1 MAQDAPLPA
10 PETAPK
16 TASKTAS
23 KTAPKTAAGTASD
36 TASKKSVSRRQF
48 LNIAWLA
55 SLGFFIVDVAG
66 VTFLFAM
73 PRFKEGEFGGIFT
86 IGTVADLPNAGAA
99 PLNYPKVKLWISNTE
114 NGLMALYKVCT
125 HLGCLYNWS
134 DQDGKFECPCHG
146 SQYQSNGTYIQ
157 GPAPRSL
164 DRFPV
169 QAIDPQSGNVL
180 AESEEGGGPMP
191 VPDNPQAIIQV
202 DTGKRIFG
210 KTHG

>member
-1 MAQDAPLPA
+1 MAQDTPQPA
-10 PETAPK
+10 SEPTLKTASQTAAK
-16 TASKTAS
+16 IASKTAS
-23 KTAPKTAAGTASD
+23 GTAVETGSPRKV
-36 TASKKSVSRRQF
+36 TRREF

-55 SLGFFIVDVAG
+55 SLGFFLVDVAG
-66 VTFLFAM
+66 VTFLFSM

-86 IGTVADLPNAGAA
+86 IGTVADLPNQESA

-146 SQYQSNGTYIQ
+146 SQYQRDGTYIQ

-169 QAIDPQSGNVL
+169 QAIDPKSGNVL
-180 AESEEGGGPMP
+180 SESKAGGGPML
-191 VPDNPQAIIQV
+191 VPNNPQAVIQV

>member
-1 MAQDAPLPA
+1 MAQDTPQPVPKTASK
-10 PETAPK
+10 TAPK

-23 KTAPKTAAGTASD
+23 KTAPEIASETASQ
-36 TASKKSVSRRQF
+36 KSISRREF

-55 SLGFFIVDVAG
+55 SLGFFLVDVAG
-66 VTFLFAM
+66 VTFLFSM
-73 PRFKEGEFGGIFT
+73 PRFKEGEFGGTFT
-86 IGTVADLPNAGAA
+86 IGTVAELPEQGSA
-99 PLNYPKVKLWISNTE
+99 PMNFPKVKLWISNTE

-134 DQDGKFECPCHG
+134 DQDDKFVCPCHG
-146 SQYQSNGTYIQ
+146 SQYQRDGTWIQ

-180 AESEEGGGPMP
+180 SQSEEGGGPMSI
-191 VPDNPQAIIQV
+191 PDNSQAVIQV